1 MLECAIKSQS
11 KYLLKTLVGVRVGY
25 TLLDFANSKA
35 SLYLQSRGFPCY
47 VFGSCVRL
55 TSDTARAKI
64 SFNLGWGFM
73 VKNSISLLTSPT
85 RSKAS
90 LLIFPCKI

>member
-1 MLECAIKSQS
+1 MLECAIKAQS

-55 TSDTARAKI
+55 TSDTAA
-64 SFNLGWGFM
+64 LGQ
-73 VKNSISLLTSPT
+73 KYH
-85 RSKAS
+85 
-90 LLIFPCKI
+90 LI